1 MKSMKKPKENENP
14 IHNAHIDEQIE
25 ACGKNFL
32 QMLEHYGVKGCLYV
46 QTPDKAESLYLFSTD
61 RSKKALNSILRKNL
75 SLSRKG
81 LGDSLDKTI

>member
-1 MKSMKKPKENENP
+1 MKSMKKPKDNENP
-14 IHNAHIDEQIE
+14 LHNAHIDEQIE

-32 QMLEHYGVKGCLYV
+32 EMLEHYGVKGCLYV
-46 QTPDKAESLYLFSTD
+46 QTPDKGESLYIFSQD

>member
-1 MKSMKKPKENENP
+1 MKSMKKPKNNENP
-14 IHNAHIDEQIE
+14 LHNAHIEEQIE

-32 QMLEHYGVKGCLYV
+32 EMLEHYGVKGCLYV
-46 QTPDKAESLYLFSTD
+46 QQPDKSESLYLFSKD
-61 RSKKALNSILRKNL
+61 RSKKTLNSILKKNL